1 MFFERKKL
9 YSLIVWRCRE
19 KGLPLH
25 VIRCFIMSYRKILLV
40 ILVVDLL
47 AGFYI
52 FIFNE
57 LTNGMTA
64 LNYILGSVFV
74 SFVLAMPFV
83 FVKKAKRIGYM
94 LLVNTFLVPVI
105 MYACSMIGYQRYHNR
120 VYGDDVK
127 YEFKYGKRKFQ
138 LTIHGEK
145 YCKWIY
151 EQVRKTDSTVTEDTY
166 RDMFVIMEDLGFSG
180 DATFLQGK
188 HGKIGENEYELTLDS
203 LTMSEV
209 EALKANPKAVT
220 FKDVV
225 VKDRMIIRNDSL
237 YGLFKET
244 VRVNSNY

>member
-1 MFFERKKL
+1 M
-9 YSLIVWRCRE
+9 
-19 KGLPLH
+19 
-25 VIRCFIMSYRKILLV
+25 IRCFIMSYRKILLV
-40 ILVVDLL
+40 ILAIDLI
-47 AGFYI
+47 AGLYI

-83 FVKKAKRIGYM
+83 FVKKAKKIGYM

-188 HGKIGENEYELTLDS
+188 HGKIGENEYDLTLDS

-225 VKDRMIIRNDSL
+225 VKDRMTIRNDSL
-237 YGLFKET
+237 YGLFKEA
-244 VRVNSNY
+244 VRVKANY

>member
-1 MFFERKKL
+1 M
-9 YSLIVWRCRE
+9 
-19 KGLPLH
+19 
-25 VIRCFIMSYRKILLV
+25 
-40 ILVVDLL
+40 
-47 AGFYI
+47 
-52 FIFNE
+52 
-57 LTNGMTA
+57 
-64 LNYILGSVFV
+64 FV

-83 FVKKAKRIGYM
+83 FVKKAKKIGYM

-105 MYACSMIGYQRYHNR
+105 MYACSMFGYQRYHNR

-127 YEFKYGKRKFQ
+127 YEFKYGKRMFE
-138 LTIHGEK
+138 LTIHGDK
-145 YCKWIY
+145 YCKWLY

-203 LTMSEV
+203 LTMTEV

-237 YGLFKET
+237 YGLFREAVK
-244 VRVNSNY
+244 VK

>member
-1 MFFERKKL
+1 MIL
-9 YSLIVWRCRE
+9 AIDLIA
-19 KGLPLH
+19 GL
-25 VIRCFIMSYRKILLV
+25 
-40 ILVVDLL
+40 
-47 AGFYI
+47 YI

-83 FVKKAKRIGYM
+83 FVKKAKKIGYM

-105 MYACSMIGYQRYHNR
+105 MYACSMFGYQRYHNR

-127 YEFKYGKRKFQ
+127 YEFKYGKRKFL

-225 VKDRMIIRNDSL
+225 VKDRMTIRNDSL

>member
-1 MFFERKKL
+1 MIL
-9 YSLIVWRCRE
+9 AIDLIA
-19 KGLPLH
+19 GL
-25 VIRCFIMSYRKILLV
+25 
-40 ILVVDLL
+40 
-47 AGFYI
+47 YI

-83 FVKKAKRIGYM
+83 FVKKAKKIGYM

-105 MYACSMIGYQRYHNR
+105 MYACSMFGYQRYHNR

-166 RDMFVIMEDLGFSG
+166 RDMFVIMEDLSFSG

-225 VKDRMIIRNDSL
+225 VKDRMTIRNDSL

>member
-1 MFFERKKL
+1 M
-9 YSLIVWRCRE
+9 
-19 KGLPLH
+19 
-25 VIRCFIMSYRKILLV
+25 IRCFIMSYRKILLV

-47 AGFYI
+47 AGLYI

-64 LNYILGSVFV
+64 MNYILGSVFV

-166 RDMFVIMEDLGFSG
+166 RDLFVIMEDLGFSG

-203 LTMSEV
+203 LTMTEV

-237 YGLFKET
+237 YGLFREAVK
-244 VRVNSNY
+244 VK

>member
-9 YSLIVWRCRE
+9 YFLFVWWCRE

-40 ILVVDLL
+40 ILAIDLI
-47 AGFYI
+47 AGLYI

-188 HGKIGENEYELTLDS
+188 HGKIGEKEYELTIDS
-203 LTMSEV
+203 LTMNEV
-209 EALKANPKAVT
+209 NKLKANPKAVT

>member
-9 YSLIVWRCRE
+9 YFLFVWWCRE

-47 AGFYI
+47 AGLYI

-105 MYACSMIGYQRYHNR
+105 MYACSMIGYQRYHDR

-188 HGKIGENEYELTLDS
+188 HGKIGENGYELTLDS

-237 YGLFKET
+237 YGLFREAVK
-244 VRVNSNY
+244 VK